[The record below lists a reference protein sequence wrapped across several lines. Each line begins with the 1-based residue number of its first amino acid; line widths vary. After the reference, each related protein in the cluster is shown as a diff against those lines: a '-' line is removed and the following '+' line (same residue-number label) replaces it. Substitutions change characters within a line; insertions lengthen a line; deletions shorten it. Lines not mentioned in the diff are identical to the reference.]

1 MILKNFNN
9 SLSIL
14 PFYESLEEQNHRKSY
29 AYGETYPLYVPMGA
43 VPPFSIMADYYIGD
57 TYDRSWG
64 HSDFE
69 QSRAWAQI
77 QEESRTSSSDY
88 SGWDSNDTNWDS
100 DW

>member
-43 VPPFSIMADYYIGD
+43 VPP
-57 TYDRSWG
+57 RL
-64 HSDFE
+64 
-69 QSRAWAQI
+69 
-77 QEESRTSSSDY
+77 
-88 SGWDSNDTNWDS
+88 
-100 DW
+100 